1 MHRLVGVELGG
12 TKTVVVLGQPGR
24 IDDKVAL
31 ATTSSEETLGA
42 ALEVIERW
50 QESSP
55 IDALGIAS
63 FGPIRVAVGAAD
75 YGTMLEIPKPG
86 WAGAPVLDLLAAGL
100 SCPVALDTDVNAAA
114 LAEYRLGA
122 ARGCS
127 SLVYI
132 TIGTGLGGGVV
143 VEGHPVHGSMHPEI
157 GHLRLRRAPGDGF
170 GGACRF
176 HGDCIEGLVS
186 GPALAARLGCHPG
199 DVAPDDPR
207 WEPVAQDLAQLFA
220 HLLLTLSPQQI
231 VVGGGVSARQPHLLA
246 MARERV
252 PEMLA
257 GYLPDCTDE
266 VLARIIVPPALGE
279 DAGPMGA
286 LEVASRAL

>member
-31 ATTSSEETLGA
+31 ATTSPEETLGA

-50 QESSP
+50 QERSP

-75 YGTMLEIPKPG
+75 YGTMLETPKPG

-199 DVAPDDPR
+199 DVASDDPR

-220 HLLLTLSPQQI
+220 HLLLTLSPQRI
-231 VVGGGVSARQPHLLA
+231 VVGGGVSARQPHLLV

-252 PEMLA
+252 PEVLG

-266 VLARIIVPPALGE
+266 ALARIIVPPALGE